1 MGLKNT
7 NENID
12 KLIEMASECNSYNG
26 SCEWV
31 QAYSFDEIDDILTGM
46 EPSEILMKVFF
57 GKVDEGIGYDTARI
71 RFNGY
76 ENIEIIS
83 VYELEQD
90 AWDYREEIFEN
101 YKDAVSES
109 EYERAMEELEFE
121 ED

>member
-1 MGLKNT
+1 
-7 NENID
+7 
-12 KLIEMASECNSYNG
+12 
-26 SCEWV
+26 
-31 QAYSFDEIDDILTGM
+31 M
-46 EPSEILMKVFF
+46 EPSEILRKVFF
-57 GKVDEGIGYDTARI
+57 GKIDEGIGYGTARI

-101 YKDAVSES
+101 YKDAVSEF
-109 EYERAMEELEFE
+109 EYERATEELEFE

>member
-1 MGLKNT
+1 MK
-7 NENID
+7 
-12 KLIEMASECNSYNG
+12 
-26 SCEWV
+26 
-31 QAYSFDEIDDILTGM
+31 
-46 EPSEILMKVFF
+46 PSEILIKVFF
-57 GKVDEGIGYDTARI
+57 GKIDEGIGYDTARI

-83 VYELEQD
+83 VYELGQD

-101 YKDAVSES
+101 YKYAVSES